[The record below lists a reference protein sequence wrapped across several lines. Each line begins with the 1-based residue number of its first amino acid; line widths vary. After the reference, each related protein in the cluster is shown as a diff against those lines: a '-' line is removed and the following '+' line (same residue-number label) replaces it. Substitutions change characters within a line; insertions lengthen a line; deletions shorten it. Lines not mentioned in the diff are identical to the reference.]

1 METPQLKDE
10 LEKVFESH
18 KNKYGTRYQRNG
30 GLNAIQ
36 NNLLVHK
43 QALPELA
50 DALIAKA
57 NENLGKYGNIN
68 KEEIE
73 DIINDYI
80 VKFNLYLVEPV

>member
-80 VKFNLYLVEPV
+80 VKFNLYLVESV